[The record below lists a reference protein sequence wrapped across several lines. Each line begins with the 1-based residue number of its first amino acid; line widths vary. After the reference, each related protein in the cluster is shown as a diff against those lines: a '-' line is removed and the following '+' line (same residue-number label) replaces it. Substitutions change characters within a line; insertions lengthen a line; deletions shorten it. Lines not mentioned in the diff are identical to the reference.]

1 MPIYEYECRSC
12 NRVFEFWQKLSD
24 QPKTDCPHC
33 SGPITKLMSLS
44 SFRLK
49 GGGWY
54 ADGYSSESKAKEATG
69 AAASE
74 KKSPEKSSEAKPKK
88 ADT

>member
-1 MPIYEYECRSC
+1 
-12 NRVFEFWQKLSD
+12 
-24 QPKTDCPHC
+24 
-33 SGPITKLMSLS
+33 MSLS

-74 KKSPEKSSEAKPKK
+74 KKSPEKSSDKPSEKSSEAKPKK